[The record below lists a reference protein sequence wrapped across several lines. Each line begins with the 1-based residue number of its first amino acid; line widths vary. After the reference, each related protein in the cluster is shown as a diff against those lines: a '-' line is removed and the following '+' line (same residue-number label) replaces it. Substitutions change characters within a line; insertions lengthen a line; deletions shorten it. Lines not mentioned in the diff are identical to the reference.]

1 MDILKNIIEP
11 HIFLAFI
18 IGLVSAVSLPLG
30 TITSAFWK
38 PGDRAMAFLM
48 AFGGGAL
55 LAALTIDLV
64 GSALKKG
71 HFHILAVGCIVG
83 SLLFIGLNH
92 IINDHGGFLRKA
104 STTVYHIRRKGR
116 KRFKRIL
123 SHVRRIDL
131 FNNLPGEEVEEL
143 TSCFIRQEYP
153 KGTAL
158 YQKNDPCKYLYIIEN
173 GKIDLL
179 DPEENMRAFSNLGK
193 NDVFG
198 RMAFF
203 TGCTHATVA
212 VATTNASIWL
222 IPKKDFEILIQHAP
236 HLAEKLLKLLKGDEV
251 AEYLIE
257 RHKMSPESSEKWV
270 NRMIQYYRG
279 EELSQKDGQATEM
292 EFKQISEQINRVPIF
307 QGLPSEEVNEIASL
321 FFRKHH
327 QKGYTFFHQHEPA
340 ERMYIIDHGEVSLID
355 HENKLRMMTILTDYD
370 AFGVMSFLTGAQH
383 TVTAVAAEDSTG
395 LGFTEA
401 GF

>member
-38 PGDRAMAFLM
+38 PGDRAM

-116 KRFKRIL
+116 KRFKQIL

-131 FNNLPGEEVEEL
+131 FNNLPGE
-143 TSCFIRQEYP
+143 
-153 KGTAL
+153 
-158 YQKNDPCKYLYIIEN
+158 
-173 GKIDLL
+173 
-179 DPEENMRAFSNLGK
+179 
-193 NDVFG
+193 
-198 RMAFF
+198 
-203 TGCTHATVA
+203 
-212 VATTNASIWL
+212 
-222 IPKKDFEILIQHAP
+222 
-236 HLAEKLLKLLKGDEV
+236 
-251 AEYLIE
+251 
-257 RHKMSPESSEKWV
+257 
-270 NRMIQYYRG
+270 
-279 EELSQKDGQATEM
+279 
-292 EFKQISEQINRVPIF
+292 
-307 QGLPSEEVNEIASL
+307 
-321 FFRKHH
+321 
-327 QKGYTFFHQHEPA
+327 
-340 ERMYIIDHGEVSLID
+340 
-355 HENKLRMMTILTDYD
+355 
-370 AFGVMSFLTGAQH
+370 
-383 TVTAVAAEDSTG
+383 
-395 LGFTEA
+395 
-401 GF
+401 